1 MDEMLTERDR
11 QEILARGISPEEIDA
26 QIEIFKKGIPPVKL
40 VRPCTLG
47 DGIITIAEAEQQRLI
62 EIYRQAMA
70 AGRAMKFVPA
80 SGAASRMFQVL
91 MEVSAVFP
99 SLEGARLRAEAE
111 KGNEQVQAFLRFF
124 RALAKFPFYEELKEQ
139 LQARGRRLEGL
150 LEEENYREI
159 LAVLLEPGGM
169 NYANTPKALI
179 KFHYYKDGARTPFEE
194 HLVEAAAYV
203 RDRNNIARIHF
214 TFSFS
219 PNHETEELACL
230 QSLRERYEK
239 REGVKYELTF
249 SSQKP
254 STDTIAVDLQ
264 NNPVREQD
272 GRLHFRPGGHG
283 ALLENLNDLKGDII
297 FIKNIDNVAP
307 DRLKPPTYHYK
318 MVLGGYLVEL
328 QRQVFEY
335 LRLLEAGTVDD
346 ALIAHIAG
354 FAARQLS
361 IEMPPAVAGGSRQE
375 QAAFLFSRLNRPLRV
390 CGMVA
395 NKGEPG
401 GGPFWVEQPGY
412 GLSRQLVE
420 ASQIDVTDPWQRK
433 ILESST
439 HFSPVDLACGV
450 RDYRG
455 NPFDLRQFRDP
466 QSGFISRK
474 SKNGWTVKAL
484 ELPGLWNGSMA
495 YWNTVFVE
503 VPDITFNPVKTVFDL
518 LRPEHQ
524 PEDA

>member
-1 MDEMLTERDR
+1 MLTEHDR

-40 VRPCTLG
+40 LRPCTAG
-47 DGIITIAEAEQQRLI
+47 DGITIIEEAEQQRLI

-80 SGAASRMFQVL
+80 SGAATRMFQL
-91 MEVSAVFP
+91 LLEVSAAFP
-99 SLEGARLRAEAE
+99 SLEGANLRAEAE
-111 KGNEQVQAFLRFF
+111 KGNEQVRAFLRFF
-124 RALAKFPFYEELKEQ
+124 AALAKFPFFEDLKEH
-139 LQARGRRLEGL
+139 LRARGRRIERL

-159 LAVLLEPGGM
+159 LAILLEPGGM

-179 KFHYYKDGARTPFEE
+179 KFHQYEDGARTPFEE
-194 HLVEAAAYV
+194 HLVEAAGYT
-203 RDRNNIARIHF
+203 RDRNGVARIHF
-214 TFSFS
+214 TVSFS
-219 PNHETEELACL
+219 PDHETEELACL
-230 QSLRERYEK
+230 ESLRERYEQ

-264 NNPVREQD
+264 NYPVREHD

-283 ALLENLNDLKGDII
+283 ALLENLNDLQGDVI
-297 FIKNIDNVAP
+297 FIKNIDNVVP

-318 MVLGGYLVEL
+318 MVLGGCLVEL

-335 LRLLEAGTVDD
+335 LRLLEAGNVDD
-346 ALIAHIAG
+346 ALIARIAG

-361 IEMPPAVAGGSRQE
+361 IEMPAAVAGGSRE
-375 QAAFLFSRLNRPLRV
+375 ERAAFLFSRLNRPLRV

-401 GGPFWVEQPGY
+401 GGPFWVEQPGR
-412 GLSRQLVE
+412 GASRQLVE
-420 ASQIDVTDPWQRK
+420 ASQIDAADPRQRK

-439 HFSPVDLACGV
+439 HFSPVDLVCGV

-466 QSGFISRK
+466 HSGFISRK

-503 VPDITFNPVKTVFDL
+503 VPIITFNPVKAVFDL

-524 PEDA
+524 PA